1 MVLLFTKEET
11 NPAGNTLLLKVI
23 QFLALSEQSILIGHG
38 PRKEFPEFSIIDF
51 QENQILYFLRFN
63 FQNKP

>member
-1 MVLLFTKEET
+1 MVLLFMKEET
-11 NPAGNTLLLKVI
+11 NPVGNTLLLKVI

-38 PRKEFPEFSIIDF
+38 RRKEFSIIDF
-51 QENQILYFLRFN
+51 QDDQICYYLRFN